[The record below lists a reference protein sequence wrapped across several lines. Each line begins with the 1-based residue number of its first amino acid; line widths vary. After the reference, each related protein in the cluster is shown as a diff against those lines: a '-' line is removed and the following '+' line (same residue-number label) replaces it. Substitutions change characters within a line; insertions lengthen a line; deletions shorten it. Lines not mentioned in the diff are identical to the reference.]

1 MRRRRATGDPLYM
14 KKVPVVACVLGTAM
28 LVAAPE
34 PKLDPTGLM
43 ARPGFVRVRMPTTHP
58 GVTFEVDDAGG
69 ARFYSSVQPFV
80 GLAITPDGRNLYVGR

>member
-1 MRRRRATGDPLYM
+1 M
-14 KKVPVVACVLGTAM
+14 KKVPLFAFALGTTM

-34 PKLDPTGLM
+34 PNLDPTGLLG
-43 ARPGFVRVRMPTTHP
+43 RPGSVRVSMPTTHP
-58 GVTFEVDDAGG
+58 GVTFEMDDAGG